1 MKNKR
6 VICNAKDYTYLTFG
20 NTYKVEEEGENCF
33 CVKDDDGDSS
43 WYYKD
48 SFSVVKEEPTPKD
61 NKVLL
66 YQFDSVGMSSSIPPL
81 VTLKGFDL
89 IEGKDSKK
97 FHELMNQI
105 KFECLKMDVSFEGNI
120 YKIEP
125 I

>member
-1 MKNKR
+1 MKKKR
-6 VICNAKDYTYLTFG
+6 VICNEKDYTYLTFG
-20 NTYKVEEEGENCF
+20 KTYEVDKESDHF
-33 CVKDDDGDSS
+33 LYLKDDKGYSTV
-43 WYYKD
+43 YHKD
-48 SFSVVKEEPTPKD
+48 NFLDIKEEPTPKD
-61 NKVLL
+61 SKVLL
-66 YQFDSVGMSSSIPPL
+66 YQFDSVGISSSIPPL

-97 FHELMNQI
+97 FHELMNKI